1 MELKEIK
8 STKDGTLF
16 TKKVV
21 EVQSEPSATKKDFV
35 RLKIQNEVFDDKDSL
50 ADTTKWVSLLTTLVS
65 LMYDTFT
72 ETQKARLPEEHRSLI
87 EYTFAKFKVTNTRAD
102 VQFATEG
109 ISMVDK
115 ILDRQKAVGDIVK

>member
-8 STKDGTLF
+8 STKNGTLF

-21 EVQSEPSATKKDFV
+21 EVQSEPSSTKKDFV
-35 RLKIQNEVFDDKDSL
+35 RLKIQNEVFDDKDSI

-72 ETQKARLPEEHRSLI
+72 ETQKARLLDEHRSLI
-87 EYTFAKFKVTNTRAD
+87 EYIFAKFKETNTRAD